1 MKFKNLKKT
10 MTAILAMLSI
20 SKVPI
25 DNGKV
30 NFSEDQEATLN
41 QHLGDKLTKKAID
54 AMNKEIQA
62 VEEAQTSQDTIAQIE
77 NELNDLLE
85 ENGSSME
92 EALELHANDKK
103 ATSEDDKKIVSLVS
117 ALIEQNKSF
126 EATINQLIKEPDDD
140 TGEVIKNKAKNMKVL
155 HNATHLFA
163 DGKAYNKIE
172 GRNWNQNALR
182 VAEGKKA
189 VPTDFM
195 ATNGVEVQKLND
207 DLDLY
212 FREDPTRINSLHR
225 DNLGLPPFWPVRT
238 DVDDKVADGN
248 IVSAEISQVRKLPW
262 LPKNKQLIQPEERQ
276 IFPVSIDI
284 EFSGHDL
291 QRFEQSWLSNIVQ
304 GGSQPYK
311 ISFVQYLVSELD
323 KKARNEDRIGGV
335 KGVYVDTPDNATVAG
350 KAINRQ
356 NGLTHQIWKALLN
369 EKIKV
374 PNLGV
379 ATFENIV
386 DYVESVVE
394 ANLKEDIKTK
404 QNLVYYLEPKHVRWY
419 KKRKKQLVGETTLVT
434 EGEYTTI
441 ENYENIRMVPLRDL
455 EGTGLHIIT
464 FDDNIEIM
472 EKIPREKSMYKF
484 EMLKRNIYVLGDYK
498 FGVAFKHLGMKVKD
512 TDPDAFKVQSVWT
525 NGVDPF
531 KSNFFVPV
539 FDDTTGEIDVN
550 YSNLAVQD
558 GWNTDIT
565 KFNKVYPGQI
575 IKVKGSASL
584 ANTRNVKANSDSIT
598 LAGNNDF
605 ALDTGGTLTLRVESD
620 FTVTEIKRTTSPE
633 VVTEEDASFSGDTV
647 DVTAGLN
654 QTFEGGTETLAAIN
668 GGSREGQE
676 LVITQAS
683 GALTIN
689 DVEGNINVA
698 STALLDANGD
708 TITFVYVD
716 GVWEETD
723 RTIA

>member
-1 MKFKNLKKT
+1 MFEKLKQT
-10 MTAILAMLSI
+10 MTAILSVLAI
-20 SKVPI
+20 QKIPI
-25 DNGKV
+25 ADGKV
-30 NFSEDQEATLN
+30 AFSEDEQAKLN
-41 QHLGDKLTKKAID
+41 QHFGEKLTKKAIA

-62 VEEAQTSQDTIAQIE
+62 VEEAQASQNTIAQIE
-77 NELNDLLE
+77 SELNALLE
-85 ENGSSME
+85 ENGTSMD
-92 EALELHANDKK
+92 EALKLHANDQK
-103 ATSEDDKKIVSLVS
+103 ATTEDDKKIVSLVS
-117 ALIEQNKSF
+117 ALIESNKNQ
-126 EATINQLIKEPDDD
+126 EKLINQLIKEPDDD
-140 TGEVIKNKAKNMKVL
+140 QGEVIKQNAKDMKIV

-172 GRNWNQNALR
+172 GRNWNANAIR
-182 VAEGKKA
+182 VAQGKQ
-189 VPTDFM
+189 PQLTDFM

-212 FREDPTRINSLHR
+212 FREDPTRLNSLHR
-225 DNLGLPPFWPVRT
+225 DNLGLPSFWPVRT
-238 DVDDKVADGN
+238 DVDDRVADGN
-248 IVSAEISQVRKLPW
+248 IVSAEITQARKLPW
-262 LPKNKQLIQPEERQ
+262 LPKNKQLIQPEERK

-284 EFSGHDL
+284 EFSGHEL
-291 QRFEQSWLSNIVQ
+291 QRYEQSWLSSIVQ

-311 ISFVQYLVSELD
+311 MPFVQYLVSELD
-323 KKARNEDRIGGV
+323 KKARTEDRMSGV
-335 KGVYVDTPDNATVAG
+335 KGVYVSTPDTATVAG

-356 NGLTHQIWKALLN
+356 NGLLHQIWKAILD
-369 EKIKV
+369 EKIKT

-394 ANLKEDIKTK
+394 ANLKEEIKDN

-472 EKIPREKSMYKF
+472 EKIPREKSMYRF

-525 NGVDPF
+525 NGVTPF
-531 KSNFFVPV
+531 KANFFIPV
-539 FDDTTGEIDVN
+539 FDDTTGEVN
-550 YSNLAVQD
+550 VAYSNMHVQD
-558 GWNTDIT
+558 GWATAIT
-565 KFNKVYPGQI
+565 KFNGTYPGQI
-575 IKVKGSASL
+575 IKIKGNTSLSAVNVVDN
-584 ANTRNVKANSDSIT
+584 ANIN
-598 LAGNNDF
+598 LAGDAAF
-605 ALDTGGTLTLRVESD
+605 DLSSGGTLTLLVNSD
-620 FTVTEIKRTTSPE
+620 YTVTEIKRTTSPDA
-633 VVTEEDASFSGDTV
+633 TTPEDASFDGDTV

-654 QTFEGGTETLAAIN
+654 QTFEGGTVTLAAIN

-676 LVITQAS
+676 LTITQAS

-689 DVEGNINVA
+689 DVAGNVNVA
-698 STALLDANGD
+698 STAVLDANGD

-716 GVWEETD
+716 GVWEETS